1 MKVVFGRTM
10 LVAALVLI
18 PLTFAHALH
27 ETDHRYDVTGY
38 VVDAE
43 QRPIAGVPVV
53 GHVDGKRMG
62 SGRSDSNGHFRFRM
76 HLHDSDLGRELLLK
90 TPEYKGTV
98 KVTLKPGDAST
109 ERIHHVN
116 FIGGKLV
123 EGELAGHGGISTSTI
138 AAVGA
143 GVLVLGGV
151 LGAQKIRRVRR
162 RRQRAARQ
170 SESPRAGK
178 SSKRRKH
185 KGKPRRR

>member
-1 MKVVFGRTM
+1 MKVIVGRPM
-10 LVAALVLI
+10 LAAALVLV
-18 PLTFAHALH
+18 PVTFAHALH

-76 HLHDSDLGRELLLK
+76 HLHDSHLGRELRLK
-90 TPEYKGTV
+90 TPESQGTV
-98 KVTLKPGDAST
+98 RVTLTPGDAST

-123 EGELAGHGGISTSTI
+123 EGELAGRGGISMPTI
-138 AAVGA
+138 GAVGA
-143 GVLVLGGV
+143 GVLVLGGL
-151 LGAQKIRRVRR
+151 LGAEKIRRVRR

-170 SESPRAGK
+170 SESARVSK
-178 SSKRRKH
+178 SSKRRKR
-185 KGKPRRR
+185 KGKQRRR